1 MIIKKEEIVKTGSL
15 EKLKYQKNQP
25 RVKDKPNTIK
35 SKIKKMN
42 NIKKS
47 IQTMKYK
54 NKREKEVETIL

>member
-15 EKLKYQKNQP
+15 VKLKYQKNQP
-25 RVKDKPNTIK
+25 KVKDKPNTIK

>member
-42 NIKKS
+42 NIK
-47 IQTMKYK
+47 
-54 NKREKEVETIL
+54 REKEVETIH

>member
-1 MIIKKEEIVKTGSL
+1 MIIKKEEIVKIGSL

-25 RVKDKPNTIK
+25 KVKDKPNTIK